1 MIRERT
7 LLEGGAWKPKIN
19 RREMGIEEVMMVL
32 PGNYGVDL
40 FLMSLELI
48 LQQETYELY

>member
-1 MIRERT
+1 
-7 LLEGGAWKPKIN
+7 
-19 RREMGIEEVMMVL
+19 MGIEEVTMVL